1 MWDEETMPSV
11 EERTIDLCRYSNHTH
26 GTADAEMCAAVARET
41 PEYSYRGYCTWGI
54 SREREKLDAA
64 VAEAR
69 KRRELVLYTVVCAM
83 LARECGG
90 HSRKEHSIARELETL
105 PSHALMAVCLAT
117 L

>member
-26 GTADAEMCAAVARET
+26 GTADAEMCAAIARET

-54 SREREKLDAA
+54 KREREKLDAA

-83 LARECGG
+83 LARERRD
-90 HSRKEHSIARELETL
+90 HSRKGTIARELETL
-105 PSHALMAVCLAT
+105 PSHVLMAVCLAT